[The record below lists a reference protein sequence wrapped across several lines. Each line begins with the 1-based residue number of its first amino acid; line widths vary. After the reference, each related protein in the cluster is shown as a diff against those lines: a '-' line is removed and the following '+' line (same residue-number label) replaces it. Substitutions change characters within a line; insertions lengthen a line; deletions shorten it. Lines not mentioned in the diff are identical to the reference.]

1 MSFVTLIGSV
11 VKTTI
16 NIQCLVQQ
24 SHVTH
29 LSPID
34 VRVKI
39 SQLKWIC
46 QLPRCPWEWMHP
58 KQHRALSRQALKRP
72 IRVFI
77 PLLIHT
83 AMAELSEPRGS
94 KRICTRKA
102 SSKDQTMPAWR
113 RMCSKLLIQQHLSL
127 TMKLMINLAMPLM
140 FLFKQVLSMMV
151 RVAEIEEMEVM
162 QDLMGNMMK
171 EKKKMEKGQG
181 SKRGSSKE
189 SLESFELISECNTM
203 TPSRKPKNSKR
214 TRSPM
219 DPNAS
224 SSHGVPQVIPN
235 HVTKSCFCNLVP
247 IQYTCRKEGRN
258 VMISGAPNNRHLGTG
273 ASTSNG
279 WKTHYKAQEYEKMY
293 DRLASLAKSPKPKD
307 MKSVQPSSSTSS
319 ETEEPSIRLSP
330 SSSPKP
336 RGSRKSGGC
345 SHNWNARGTNA
356 HQRMR
361 TCTNCGLQE
370 ITKHK
375 DQSTIQRWVDPSSYK
390 AKKTNKNKTPIRSM
404 SP

>member
-1 MSFVTLIGSV
+1 
-11 VKTTI
+11 
-16 NIQCLVQQ
+16 
-24 SHVTH
+24 
-29 LSPID
+29 
-34 VRVKI
+34 
-39 SQLKWIC
+39 
-46 QLPRCPWEWMHP
+46 
-58 KQHRALSRQALKRP
+58 
-72 IRVFI
+72 
-77 PLLIHT
+77 
-83 AMAELSEPRGS
+83 
-94 KRICTRKA
+94 
-102 SSKDQTMPAWR
+102 
-113 RMCSKLLIQQHLSL
+113 MCNKLLIQQHLES
-127 TMKLMINLAMPLM
+127 TMKLMISLAMPLM
-140 FLFKQVLSMMV
+140 FLLKQVLSMMM
-151 RVAEIEEMEVM
+151 RVADFEEVEIM
-162 QDLMGNMMK
+162 QNLLDTMVR
-171 EKKKMEKGQG
+171 EKRQVEKGRKNRG
-181 SKRGSSKE
+181 SSSKE
-189 SLESFELISECNTM
+189 SVGSFELISEHSHASTNRKNK
-203 TPSRKPKNSKR
+203 TPMKME
-214 TRSPM
+214 TG
-219 DPNAS
+219 S
-224 SSHGVPQVIPN
+224 SSQPSSRIN
-235 HVTKSCFCNLVP
+235 EDKMCFCGLTP
-247 IQYTCRKEGRN
+247 MLYTCRKEGRN

-307 MKSVQPSSSTSS
+307 IKSVQPSSSTSS
-319 ETEEPSIRLSP
+319 ETEEPSIRQSP